1 MSRLFLRCLKEN
13 LPLKTLDM
21 TESIS
26 FAGASQTLPKVPSVA
41 AFFVNISNR
50 STVAVKVFSSNDRLT
65 FGCDCSLLF
74 LPPNFMNIVFISMLF
89 SIRNELKFLHVSSA
103 SQKPL
108 SKRKGTQIFINPPVS
123 GNVFE
128 HPRLL
133 LLTALVTVCCCDLTS
148 FQKTDRRL
156 NFKKKIDIR
165 CTLYAVRCMYIVQK
179 QLVRAFFTRFFAILL
194 VHNRFSV

>member
-1 MSRLFLRCLKEN
+1 MTGLFLRFLKEN

-65 FGCDCSLLF
+65 FGCNCSLLF
-74 LPPNFMNIVFISMLF
+74 LPPNFMNIVFILMLF
-89 SIRNELKFLHVSSA
+89 SIRNKLKFLHVSSGT
-103 SQKPL
+103 QKPL
-108 SKRKGTQIFINPPVS
+108 SNAKGRQILINPPVS
-123 GNVFE
+123 GSVFDNS
-128 HPRLL
+128 R

-156 NFKKKIDIR
+156 NFKKRVDIR
-165 CTLYAVRCMYIVQK
+165 CTLYAVCTSSKNSSYVD
-179 QLVRAFFTRFFAILL
+179 F
-194 VHNRFSV
+194 